1 MCTSLFG
8 EVWKNSLSY
17 CFISLFVV
25 EYVRYCGQV
34 GKSESEY
41 MNKQVIKIA
50 LAFVL
55 SCSIAYLIGQKV
67 VLPLTDKKDADQKQ
81 EMIGSNGEQDE
92 RKREDNDTAT
102 YDLIQNFTD
111 LSITGQRA
119 VDDNP
124 WGSNLTTFEDEGHG
138 TCLLM
143 TPGTEISA
151 CYVLQGEETLR
162 WNCNIHPW
170 MAEISDGVHLTITV
184 CGTDQ
189 EQPKIT
195 ESFLVTATDSYKQD
209 SISLAEY
216 AGRKIQV
223 TLSADNGDNNDS
235 SGDWLVFDHL
245 GIEPVESQ
253 N

>member
-1 MCTSLFG
+1 
-8 EVWKNSLSY
+8 
-17 CFISLFVV
+17 
-25 EYVRYCGQV
+25 
-34 GKSESEY
+34 

-55 SCSIAYLIGQKV
+55 SCSMAYLIGQKV
-67 VLPLTDKKDADQKQ
+67 VLPLTNRKASDQQQ
-81 EMIGSNGEQDE
+81 EMIDSDRMQQQ
-92 RKREDNDTAT
+92 REEDSSTAT
-102 YDLIQNFTD
+102 YDLIRNFAE
-111 LSITGQRA
+111 LSLTGQCA

-124 WGSNLTTFEDEGHG
+124 WGSNLTTFEDEEHG

-151 CYVLQGEETLR
+151 RYVLQGEETLR
-162 WNCNIHPW
+162 WSSNIHPW
-170 MAEISDGVHLTITV
+170 MAEISDGANLTITV

-195 ESFLVTATDSYKQD
+195 ESFLVTATDSYEQD

-216 AGRKIQV
+216 TGMEIQV
-223 TLSADNGDNNDS
+223 TLSVDNGDHGDS

-245 GIEPVESQ
+245 GIEPVEKQ